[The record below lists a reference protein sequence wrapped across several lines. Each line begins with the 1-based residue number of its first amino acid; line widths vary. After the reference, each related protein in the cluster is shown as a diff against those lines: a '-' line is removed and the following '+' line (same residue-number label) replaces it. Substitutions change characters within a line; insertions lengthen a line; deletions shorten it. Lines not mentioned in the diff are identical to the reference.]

1 LTRPG
6 RLSVC
11 VVVLAVVAQ
20 ACVQWPQEPNDR
32 ATDVATLEKL
42 VNAGVKR
49 PDVEAA
55 LGSSYTWYARGSPEW
70 HSLQTAIAALPRSVT
85 PLLEKYPAVMFYTTS
100 HHQIW
105 IFLDD
110 GGVVREF
117 RKEVQ

>member
-1 LTRPG
+1 LSRPG

-11 VVVLAVVAQ
+11 VVVLAMMAQ

-32 ATDVATLEKL
+32 ATNVATLEKL
-42 VNAGVKR
+42 VDERAKR
-49 PDVEAA
+49 SDVEAA
-55 LGSSYTWYARGSPEW
+55 LGSNYTWYARGTPEW
-70 HSLQTAIAALPRSVT
+70 QALQTAIAAVPRSVT
-85 PLLEKYPAVMFYTTS
+85 PLLERYPTVMFYTTS
-100 HHQIW
+100 RFQTW